1 MMSLYRPPRPKFEF
15 LQIIKPLDFLPNEL
29 AVNTLRWKPLPS
41 IKKAI
46 GNQVLMKLFVFN
58 HQISSFS
65 VEPATPEG
73 EGDLPARESPLKR
86 NETFTLDINMLH
98 ATSLGNGAFYD
109 GGALEAFTLEHD
121 PSIVELI

>member
-1 MMSLYRPPRPKFEF
+1 MALTHTCGFTGDYRYALNETEGGGMSD
-15 LQIIKPLDFLPNEL
+15 LQ
-29 AVNTLRWKPLPS
+29 TQMYS
-41 IKKAI
+41 
-46 GNQVLMKLFVFN
+46 LFWAQWNKGGV
-58 HQISSFS
+58 FS